1 VCRPSRAERHR
12 DGRQRMSGDQSAV
25 LVVPLAPSDGG
36 NGLAMRAGML
46 LDAMAARGPVDLVVV
61 PVAGAADDLAWAR
74 ERARTVLVEAPMTAD
89 AARGHMIAQLADP
102 ELRDRLEA
110 SAPLPGRVALAP
122 PTLAAESAAA
132 LRWAATTTGSLLALR
147 LYLAPFG
154 IELARRLGV
163 NRVVVDVDVDDEALH
178 RMGGD
183 VAGADACGRL
193 ARAWL
198 PVADG
203 VIAAAREDADAL
215 AARYELG
222 SVAVVPNAVAP
233 AVDLMP
239 RPGTGRL
246 LFVGNLTY
254 PPNLAAV
261 RLLAHEILPR
271 VRSRRP
277 AVTVDIV
284 GPDGPG
290 ALDDVAQID
299 GVRIA
304 GLVPDVAPWYA
315 TADVVVAPLVQGS
328 GTRIK
333 LLEAFAYRR
342 PVVASPVA
350 LAGLAVHD
358 GVEVL
363 VADRVNHFADAVV
376 RVLRDG
382 RCAEAM
388 VEQAAQTLARHY
400 TPAVVAP
407 LVRSA
412 VFGTP
417 DGRPGRDAGAPEA
430 A

>member
-1 VCRPSRAERHR
+1 
-12 DGRQRMSGDQSAV
+12 MSDEESAV
-25 LVVPLAPSDGG
+25 LVVPLAPADRG

-46 LDAMAARGPVDLVVV
+46 LDAMSARGPVDLVVL

-74 ERARTVLVEAPMTAD
+74 HRARTVLVGAPMTAD

-102 ELRDRLEA
+102 ELRDRFTA
-110 SAPLPGRVALAP
+110 SAPLPARVTFAP

-132 LRWAATTTGSLLALR
+132 LRSAPTTTGSLLALR

-154 IELARRLGV
+154 IELARILGA
-163 NRVVVDVDVDDEALH
+163 NRVVVDVDDDDEALH
-178 RMGGD
+178 RAVGD
-183 VAGADACGRL
+183 DAGADAYGRL
-193 ARAWL
+193 ASAWL
-198 PVADG
+198 PMADG
-203 VIAAAREDADAL
+203 VIAAARDDADAL
-215 AARYELG
+215 GARYGLG
-222 SVAVVPNAVAP
+222 PVAVVPNAVAP
-233 AVDLMP
+233 AVDTMP
-239 RPGTGRL
+239 RPGTGQL

-261 RLLAHEILPR
+261 RLLAYEILPR

-284 GPDGPG
+284 GPHDPG

-315 TADVVVAPLVQGS
+315 AADVVVAPLVQGS

-342 PVVASPVA
+342 PVVATPVA
-350 LAGLAVHD
+350 VAGLAVHD
-358 GVEVL
+358 GVEVA
-363 VADRVNHFADAVV
+363 VADQVNHFADSVL
-376 RVLRDG
+376 RLLRDG
-382 RCAEAM
+382 RRADAM
-388 VEQAAQTLARHY
+388 VEQASRTLARHY
-400 TPAVVAP
+400 APAVVAP

-417 DGRPGRDAGAPEA
+417 DGHRDRDAGAPEA